1 MPSVVMTIGAVESV
15 PGQVSSSS
23 GNMKQAKTEESLNR
37 EMLKIKE
44 LQNELEALRRERDEA
59 KRLAR
64 DILEKAQNSPM
75 FTLEGN

>member
-1 MPSVVMTIGAVESV
+1 LPNVVTTIGAVESV
-15 PGQVSSSS
+15 TGLVSWSS
-23 GNMKQAKTEESLNR
+23 GNMKQVQTEEPANL

-44 LQNELEALRRERDEA
+44 LLNELEALQRERDEA

-64 DILEKAQNSPM
+64 YLLEKDRKLPV